1 MQKIVTK
8 RNKHKVKFGNVNDD
22 RGENLIDPPIEVDDY
37 YYWLRDDDRENKEIL
52 DYLNKENDY
61 TDSQMKEYDKLKDSL
76 YKEILSHIKE
86 DNDSYP
92 LPPVLNGWESKYYY
106 FTRTVTG
113 KSYPIHYRIN
123 KETEKEELLLD
134 ENVLANGKKS
144 FDLSSF
150 KINDDQTLM
159 SYGVDLNGSELYQL
173 KIINIE
179 SKKEIGHIIPDI
191 VYCSY
196 FWFGNFIFYL
206 KGDDTNRLSEIWK
219 YDINTQE
226 NKMLFSNDDKM
237 VNVNINRS
245 SNREYFF
252 ISENS
257 YETDNLYFFKDGD
270 NSVKNFTP
278 KREKLKYHVD
288 YHKGKFYILTNK
300 DDSINFKIMITDINY
315 TSEENWVDFM
325 PYDEYV
331 YIEDIDI
338 LNEHLLVLYKK
349 NGNSYIK
356 VIKYIN
362 DKFDLN
368 SSHVIEIEEDIKN
381 ISLRYST
388 FNSNKIVYSQDSLK
402 TPLSTFEYNL
412 DTKEQK
418 LLKVKEVPNYNK
430 ELYETKRIYATSHD
444 GTKVPMSLIYK
455 KELFNND
462 GTNPVYLYGYGSYGH
477 TVDPDFRSTIIP
489 LLDRSFIYVIAH
501 VRGGS
506 FLGYKWY
513 EDGKMKTK
521 MNTFLDFIACAE
533 YLIKNNYT
541 NKNGITTEGRSAGGL
556 LVGATMVMRPD
567 LFRTVIAG
575 VPFVDVLNTMSDPS
589 IPLTTQEWKQWGNP
603 NQQEYFDYIKQYCPY
618 YNIKNAKYPNMLAL
632 AGLNDPRV
640 AYWEP
645 AKFVAKMRHHNKS
658 DSLILLKTEMSQ
670 GHFGGMDRYK
680 YIKELAFVDAYVL
693 KTYNLFEN
701 V

>member
-1 MQKIVTK
+1 
-8 RNKHKVKFGNVNDD
+8 
-22 RGENLIDPPIEVDDY
+22 DDY

-331 YIEDIDI
+331 YIEDID
-338 LNEHLLVLYKK
+338 
-349 NGNSYIK
+349 
-356 VIKYIN
+356 
-362 DKFDLN
+362 
-368 SSHVIEIEEDIKN
+368 
-381 ISLRYST
+381 
-388 FNSNKIVYSQDSLK
+388 
-402 TPLSTFEYNL
+402 
-412 DTKEQK
+412 
-418 LLKVKEVPNYNK
+418 
-430 ELYETKRIYATSHD
+430 
-444 GTKVPMSLIYK
+444 
-455 KELFNND
+455 
-462 GTNPVYLYGYGSYGH
+462 
-477 TVDPDFRSTIIP
+477 
-489 LLDRSFIYVIAH
+489 
-501 VRGGS
+501 
-506 FLGYKWY
+506 
-513 EDGKMKTK
+513 
-521 MNTFLDFIACAE
+521 
-533 YLIKNNYT
+533 
-541 NKNGITTEGRSAGGL
+541 
-556 LVGATMVMRPD
+556 
-567 LFRTVIAG
+567 
-575 VPFVDVLNTMSDPS
+575 
-589 IPLTTQEWKQWGNP
+589 
-603 NQQEYFDYIKQYCPY
+603 
-618 YNIKNAKYPNMLAL
+618 
-632 AGLNDPRV
+632 
-640 AYWEP
+640 
-645 AKFVAKMRHHNKS
+645 
-658 DSLILLKTEMSQ
+658 
-670 GHFGGMDRYK
+670 
-680 YIKELAFVDAYVL
+680 
-693 KTYNLFEN
+693 
-701 V
+701 

>member
-1 MQKIVTK
+1 
-8 RNKHKVKFGNVNDD
+8 
-22 RGENLIDPPIEVDDY
+22 
-37 YYWLRDDDRENKEIL
+37 
-52 DYLNKENDY
+52 
-61 TDSQMKEYDKLKDSL
+61 
-76 YKEILSHIKE
+76 
-86 DNDSYP
+86 
-92 LPPVLNGWESKYYY
+92 
-106 FTRTVTG
+106 
-113 KSYPIHYRIN
+113 
-123 KETEKEELLLD
+123 
-134 ENVLANGKKS
+134 
-144 FDLSSF
+144 
-150 KINDDQTLM
+150 
-159 SYGVDLNGSELYQL
+159 
-173 KIINIE
+173 
-179 SKKEIGHIIPDI
+179 
-191 VYCSY
+191 
-196 FWFGNFIFYL
+196 
-206 KGDDTNRLSEIWK
+206 
-219 YDINTQE
+219 
-226 NKMLFSNDDKM
+226 MLFSNDDKM
-237 VNVNINRS
+237 VNVSINRS

-270 NSVKNFTP
+270 NSVKSFTP
-278 KREKLKYHVD
+278 RREKLKYHVD
-288 YHKGKFYILTNK
+288 YHKDKFYILTNK

-315 TSEENWVDFM
+315 TTEDNWIDFI
-325 PYDEYV
+325 PYDESV

-338 LNEHLLVLYKK
+338 LNEYLLVLYKK

-362 DKFDLN
+362 DKFDLT

-388 FNSNKIVYSQDSLK
+388 YNSNKIVFSQDSLK
-402 TPLSTFEYNL
+402 TPLSTFEYDLN
-412 DTKEQK
+412 TKEQK
-418 LLKVKEVPNYNK
+418 LVKVKEVPNYNK
-430 ELYETKRIYATSHD
+430 DLYETKRIYATSHD

-455 KELFNND
+455 KDLFSND

-541 NKNGITTEGRSAGGL
+541 NINGITTEGRSAGGL